1 MLCGIAGD
9 IVTHITRYSPSATL
23 RNIANDIASDIV
35 SDIVSSITS
44 PIPRSSSHG
53 IELVEG
59 FGVLCLML
67 HTTYS

>member
-23 RNIANDIASDIV
+23 RNIANDVASDT
-35 SDIVSSITS
+35 VSSITS

-59 FGVLCLML
+59 FDILCLML
-67 HTTYS
+67 HITYS

>member
-1 MLCGIAGD
+1 MLCDIASD
-9 IVTHITRYSPSATL
+9 IATPITRYSPSATL
-23 RNIANDIASDIV
+23 RNIANDIA